1 MQSEKEGSTHLGN
14 AMNRLP
20 YNIAKL
26 YYDSLGLKFERFWDD
41 DTGAWSGNPEQ
52 FKVISA
58 DDRFPLIVG
67 GERGG
72 KSFATAAIMLPH
84 IELLPEIRRK
94 RFYKDDGT
102 LIYNPKDRKPLVPDF
117 VLFGPSYAEP
127 RVEFT
132 MIETWLR
139 DLDNIAYISK
149 PQEGPWRLVTKAGVV
164 LSTWSTDD
172 PGTIRGIDLEG
183 AAACEAGNMEWDAIE
198 RIQGRIGAKRGFCVY
213 SGTMEN
219 AKRWYIKW
227 ALEGERSNRF
237 GVVTYSLPSWG
248 NLHQFPGGR
257 QDSEILRWEAFYT
270 DDVFQTRVAAKPMPP
285 RDRVIREIN
294 EEDIRKVKLPRN
306 DDGSL
311 ACMIEIC
318 IDPGYLP
325 SAYAVLWVAS
335 WDTDIGKFFY
345 VFDEMYVQQVGNEEV
360 IDWIKKHKFYRYLD
374 STALT
379 IDVSAKRHADGN
391 EPAIE
396 KFRKLTK
403 LHAPYTHYWHEAALI
418 DRIRT
423 TAKQKL
429 IAIHPNCLG
438 LIAELGLGEEVFPDM
453 HPWKFSTTKD
463 GTINNEKPIDRWNH
477 SAKALGYLLL
487 RRLGLVERMGGKS
500 KGWNRLKETKEY
512 TKPRRSIFG
521 NKRKTD

>member
-1 MQSEKEGSTHLGN
+1 MGYVMK
-14 AMNRLP
+14 RLP
-20 YNIAKL
+20 YSIAKI
-26 YYDSLGLKFERFWDD
+26 YYDALGLRFEKFWDEQYNQ
-41 DTGAWSGNPEQ
+41 WSGNPEQ
-52 FKVISA
+52 YKVVSG

-72 KSFATAAIMLPH
+72 KSFATAAILLPH
-84 IELLPEIRRK
+84 VELLPDIRPD
-94 RFYKDDGT
+94 RFYYPMDHPDPEKRGKLTYD
-102 LIYNPKDRKPLVPDF
+102 PKSRKPLVPDF

-127 RVEFT
+127 RIEFT
-132 MIETWLR
+132 MLEGWLR
-139 DLDNIAYISK
+139 ELDNISYLSK

-164 LSTWSTDD
+164 VATWSTDD
-172 PGTIRGIDLEG
+172 PGTIRGLDLEG

-227 ALEGERSNRF
+227 ALEGERTNRF

-257 QDSEILRWEAFYT
+257 QDPEILRWEAFYT
-270 DDVFQTRVAAKPMPP
+270 EDVFQTRVAAKPMPP

-294 EEDIRKVKLPRN
+294 EVDIRKVKLPRKE
-306 DDGSL
+306 DGSL
-311 ACMIEIC
+311 DCHIEIA

-335 WDTDIGKFFY
+335 WSTDKGKMWY
-345 VFDEMYVQQVGNEEV
+345 VFDELYQQQIGNEAV
-360 IDWIKKHKFYRYLD
+360 IEWIKGHKFYKYLGTD
-374 STALT
+374 DLT

-403 LHAPYTHYWHEAALI
+403 LRSPYTHYWHEAALI

-423 TAKQKL
+423 TAKAGL
-429 IAIHPNCLG
+429 IAIHPNCRG
-438 LIAELGLGEEVFPDM
+438 FIAELGLGEEVYPDM
-453 HPWKFSTTKD
+453 HPWKFPTAKD
-463 GTINNEKPIDRWNH
+463 GIILNEKPIDKWNH
-477 SAKALGYLLL
+477 SAKAFGYLLL
-487 RRLGLVERMGGKS
+487 RHLGLVERLGGPP
-500 KGWNRLKETKEY
+500 KGWNRLRDRRPTS
-512 TKPRRSIFG
+512 TKPKRNIFAK
-521 NKRKTD
+521 KRAS